1 MLMIILKS
9 QILTGSPTL
18 SQQNWRTPDNSERT
32 TFQFNMPCWV
42 QISAVAISRTTVGSM
57 SAVVQNEK
65 KIDY

>member
-18 SQQNWRTPDNSERT
+18 SQQNWPTPDNCERT

-42 QISAVAISRTTVGSM
+42 QYVLWLFLRTAVGSM

>member
-42 QISAVAISRTTVGSM
+42 QYVLWLFPRTTVGSM